1 MGMDRRRFLIALA
14 ALGAGVPGAVR
25 ASGPAR
31 VLVVGAGMAGIAAAR
46 RLAEAGVSAT
56 VLEARDRL
64 GGRIWTHRGLGT
76 PLDLGASWIHG
87 VEGNPITGLARRLG
101 AATSP
106 TDYDDVALYDAD
118 GSEVGMLRQLEL
130 DADFAMLTS
139 EVEALAE
146 SLPSDVSIASAVRR
160 VLAGE
165 RLSSGDQR
173 ALDYFL
179 QQLVV
184 TSGADLD
191 RLSLYYADA
200 GEGFDGGDRLFPAGY
215 DQIVRGLARGLDV
228 RTGHAVRTVT
238 HGPRGVRVV
247 TARGVFEA
255 EAAIVTLPLG
265 VLRAGRVAFEPG
277 LPAVKRQ
284 AAGRLGFGVLNK
296 VALRF
301 PRRFWEEDRHFLG
314 YMSERPGEYPTIM
327 NWHRHTGEPI
337 LMAFTGGRF
346 ARELEGRTDERVAGE
361 VLAILRRIHGRATP
375 DPVGALVARWAS
387 DPFAGGSYSH
397 VPVGATGVE
406 HDVLAASLSGGR
418 LRFAGEATHRGYAG
432 TVHGAYLS
440 GVREAEGLLRGWA

>member
-146 SLPSDVSIASAVRR
+146 SLPSDVSIASAGRR

-200 GEGFDGGDRLFPAGY
+200 GEGFDYSVAANGTDGLHQRDFIFHVVKDASEDALLVAASNNTRVVSGDY
-215 DQIVRGLARGLDV
+215 
-228 RTGHAVRTVT
+228 AVRDDLEDLPNHVEVT
-238 HGPRGVRVV
+238 
-247 TARGVFEA
+247 
-255 EAAIVTLPLG
+255 EAAG
-265 VLRAGRVAFEPG
+265 SA
-277 LPAVKRQ
+277 
-284 AAGRLGFGVLNK
+284 
-296 VALRF
+296 RF
-301 PRRFWEEDRHFLG
+301 P
-314 YMSERPGEYPTIM
+314 S
-327 NWHRHTGEPI
+327 N
-337 LMAFTGGRF
+337 
-346 ARELEGRTDERVAGE
+346 
-361 VLAILRRIHGRATP
+361 
-375 DPVGALVARWAS
+375 S
-387 DPFAGGSYSH
+387 
-397 VPVGATGVE
+397 GATSRTWKCDSFSTAPWLSFWTSMCTGSKRSWSR
-406 HDVLAASLSGGR
+406 ASRACCTGP
-418 LRFAGEATHRGYAG
+418 
-432 TVHGAYLS
+432 
-440 GVREAEGLLRGWA
+440 

>member
-238 HGPRGVRVV
+238 PGPR
-247 TARGVFEA
+247 AR
-255 EAAIVTLPLG
+255 
-265 VLRAGRVAFEPG
+265 
-277 LPAVKRQ
+277 
-284 AAGRLGFGVLNK
+284 
-296 VALRF
+296 
-301 PRRFWEEDRHFLG
+301 PR
-314 YMSERPGEYPTIM
+314 TI
-327 NWHRHTGEPI
+327 W
-337 LMAFTGGRF
+337 
-346 ARELEGRTDERVAGE
+346 
-361 VLAILRRIHGRATP
+361 
-375 DPVGALVARWAS
+375 S
-387 DPFAGGSYSH
+387 
-397 VPVGATGVE
+397 
-406 HDVLAASLSGGR
+406 
-418 LRFAGEATHRGYAG
+418 
-432 TVHGAYLS
+432 
-440 GVREAEGLLRGWA
+440 